1 MAPGAI
7 PALGVSSIGD
17 LLAIYWRSIGDPI
30 GDPIGDAIGDLLFV
44 EFCVFRIKKGKLFFL
59 L

>member
-30 GDPIGDAIGDLLFV
+30 GDPIGDLLFV
-44 EFCVFRIKKGKLFFL
+44 EFCVFRIKKGKIFFL
-59 L
+59 F